1 MEWILSNWELIAIII
16 LAIDKLVTMTPP
28 GLKVF
33 GWDIGKNDDM
43 IWATIK
49 GVFLKIF
56 GKSAPKVG

>member
-1 MEWILSNWELIAIII
+1 MEWILSNWELVAIII

-43 IWATIK
+43 IWSTIK

-56 GKSAPKVG
+56 GKNAPKVN